1 VGGANL
7 TRTRPAPWP
16 IGHNGQIGREP
27 AGPGRY
33 GSAVAARHRVLI
45 SAHRC
50 GYAELSA
57 AGASARGLENTV
69 EGIAH
74 AAAVGADYVEF
85 DVRRCADGVF
95 VIAHDAAVGPAGDQA
110 LIRKLSW
117 AELHARGSGVL
128 ALSEFLDALAPTG
141 VGAHVDMKF
150 ATPQHDRDAGR
161 LWELDLLEVLVA
173 SLDPARIIMTTG
185 NGAAT
190 NAMRDWIA
198 DRDLP
203 ILVGLSIGA
212 SLRNLPLREAA
223 RSLLG
228 QLFPRHRFEASR
240 ADAVAAHYALAMVRL
255 TRWTARIGVPLLI
268 WTVDSPRLQR
278 RLLRDHRVWMITTN
292 WPARAIALRDGAR
305 R

>member
-1 VGGANL
+1 M
-7 TRTRPAPWP
+7 
-16 IGHNGQIGREP
+16 
-27 AGPGRY
+27 
-33 GSAVAARHRVLI
+33 AARHRVLV

-57 AGASARGLENTV
+57 AGLTDRALENSL

-85 DVRRCADGVF
+85 DVRRCTDGVW
-95 VIAHDAAVGPAGDQA
+95 VIAHDPDLGPADDRA
-110 LIRKLSW
+110 LIKGLSW
-117 AELHARGSGVL
+117 TELHERAPGVL
-128 ALSEFLDALAPTG
+128 LLSDFLAALAPTG

-150 ATPQHDRDAGR
+150 ATPQRERDAGR
-161 LWELDLLEVLVA
+161 LWEIDLLKVLVA
-173 SLDPARIIMTTG
+173 SLDPGRIIMTTG
-185 NGAAT
+185 DGAAT
-190 NAMRDWIA
+190 QAMRDWIA

-212 SLRNLPLREAA
+212 ALRGLPWREAVK
-223 RSLLG
+223 SLAG
-228 QLFPRHRFEASR
+228 QLFPRRRFEASR

-255 TRWTARIGVPLLI
+255 TRWTARIGVPLLV

-292 WPARAIALRDGAR
+292 WPARAIAIRDRGR